1 MREIGFHKVVVNA
14 KLPAEIEF
22 RALMAL
28 ESKVRDYRN
37 AKTYSSGGIAVGY
50 ADALRA
56 LETALHN
63 LKVFH

>member
-1 MREIGFHKVVVNA
+1 MREAAFYKVSVTP
-14 KLPAEIEF
+14 KLPPEIEF

-28 ESKVRDYRN
+28 ENKVRDYRN
-37 AKTYSSGGIAVGY
+37 AKTYSSGGIATGY

>member
-1 MREIGFHKVVVNA
+1 MREAAFHKVVVSA
-14 KLPAEIEF
+14 KLPPEIEF

-28 ESKVRDYRN
+28 ENKVRDYRN
-37 AKTYSSGGIAVGY
+37 AKTYSNGGINSKY